1 MTSSIAGI
9 WPVGRTSIRGNVVR
23 SATWPD
29 YSATRLGGWL
39 PSSATLGY
47 EDRFETCVC
56 RGRVGYSPDVCHL
69 PNPYQQRSGLD
80 GSIFCRKPCFH
91 SHGHCLQFGLPL
103 SLPQRNVEGSSSHS
117 ISCQPGNG
125 RSCGFWIA
133 YLGYS
138 LILRADLPYID

>member
-80 GSIFCRKPCFH
+80 GSIFAVSLVFIPTAIVCNLICIFRCH
-91 SHGHCLQFGLPL
+91 SAMWKAVLRILLVANLAMAGVVVFGSP
-103 SLPQRNVEGSSSHS
+103 
-117 ISCQPGNG
+117 I
-125 RSCGFWIA
+125 
-133 YLGYS
+133 
-138 LILRADLPYID
+138 